1 MFFYVSTNIIESFC
15 TFVPQNN
22 TNMAVKVG
30 NKAPNTLG
38 KDENGNLIQLSDYQ
52 GKKVILYFYPK
63 DNTSGCTA
71 QACSLRDNYSDLKN
85 LGYVVIGVSID
96 SETSHQKFIQKF
108 DLPFPLIADTDKTLV
123 ETFGVWAEKSM
134 YGKKYMGTVRTTFII
149 DEQGIITHIIEG
161 KAVNTKEHA
170 TQLIQLIQS

>member
-1 MFFYVSTNIIESFC
+1 
-15 TFVPQNN
+15 
-22 TNMAVKVG
+22 MAVKVG

-123 ETFGVWAEKSM
+123 ETFGRKIDVREKI
-134 YGKKYMGTVRTTFII
+134 YGHSTYHFYHRRTRHYHTY
-149 DEQGIITHIIEG
+149 
-161 KAVNTKEHA
+161 NRR
-170 TQLIQLIQS
+170 

>member
-52 GKKVILYFYPK
+52 GKKVILYFFVSRYATIVVYLYQTVVQQG
-63 DNTSGCTA
+63 NFLSR
-71 QACSLRDNYSDLKN
+71 RD
-85 LGYVVIGVSID
+85 
-96 SETSHQKFIQKF
+96 Q
-108 DLPFPLIADTDKTLV
+108 
-123 ETFGVWAEKSM
+123 
-134 YGKKYMGTVRTTFII
+134 R
-149 DEQGIITHIIEG
+149 
-161 KAVNTKEHA
+161 
-170 TQLIQLIQS
+170 